1 MGSSVKISDGQP
13 VVLVAEDRE
22 EDLFLIRRAFEHL
35 GFATPVQY
43 VRDGEQVIAYLSG
56 EGRFSNRAEYPLPN
70 VLLLDLKMPRKTGFD
85 VLKWLQQQPS
95 LSRLRTVVL
104 TTSFDLHEITQAY
117 KLGASSFLTK
127 PLNFTEFK
135 DTIQSIY
142 NYWVTINKAPEVDR
156 VERPPILNPYQK
168 SSPTLDSSDPHGTLP
183 SRPRQH
189 GNE

>member
-1 MGSSVKISDGQP
+1 MGSSVNITGGQR

-22 EDLFLIRRAFEHL
+22 EDLFLIRRAFGHL

-56 EGRFSNRAEYPLPN
+56 EGRFSNRAEYPLPD

-85 VLKWLQQQPS
+85 VLTWIQQQPS

-104 TTSFDLHEITQAY
+104 TTSVDLHEITQAY
-117 KLGASSFLTK
+117 RLGASSFLTK

-135 DTIQSIY
+135 DTIQAIY
-142 NYWVTINKAPEVDR
+142 NYWVVINKAPEVDR
-156 VERPPILNPYQK
+156 VERPSIFNPYLK
-168 SSPTLDSSDPHGTLP
+168 SSSTPDPSCPPGTLP
-183 SRPRQH
+183 SRPGQH